1 MLTSIYKTYVSPSD
15 YKLIKE
21 YLESD
26 SGLTDKPS
34 STEDPWEDSGTSTP
48 SGESETTQPTK
59 SSSKTV
65 MQTDSSTIVSKN
77 GQLYE
82 IPKPIKTQA
91 YYTPVTTKHDPAH
104 YKRGSIEV
112 WDFIVD
118 QQLDYLAGN
127 CVKYICRA
135 GHKDKE
141 SELDDWL
148 KVKAYVERKI
158 QQLSQ

>member
-1 MLTSIYKTYVSPSD
+1 MLTSIYRTYLSPSD
-15 YKLIKE
+15 YKSIKDF
-21 YLESD
+21 LESD

-34 STEDPWEDSGTSTP
+34 SIEDPWEGSGTSTP
-48 SGESETTQPTK
+48 SGKSETTQPTK

-65 MQTDSSTIVSKN
+65 
-77 GQLYE
+77 
-82 IPKPIKTQA
+82 
-91 YYTPVTTKHDPAH
+91 TKYDPSH
-104 YKRGSIEV
+104 YKRGTIQV

-135 GHKDKE
+135 GHKSQE

-158 QQLSQ
+158 QQLSQQ

>member
-1 MLTSIYKTYVSPSD
+1 MLTSIYKTFVSPSD

-65 MQTDSSTIVSKN
+65 
-77 GQLYE
+77 
-82 IPKPIKTQA
+82 
-91 YYTPVTTKHDPAH
+91 TKHDPAH

>member
-1 MLTSIYKTYVSPSD
+1 MSTYFYRLVAPEYDYTSI
-15 YKLIKE
+15 KE
-21 YLESD
+21 FLESD
-26 SGLTDKPS
+26 SGSTDKHS
-34 STEDPWEDSGTSTP
+34 YTEDPWEDSGTSTP
-48 SGESETTQPTK
+48 SGEFATTQPTK
-59 SSSKTV
+59 NSSKTV
-65 MQTDSSTIVSKN
+65 
-77 GQLYE
+77 
-82 IPKPIKTQA
+82 
-91 YYTPVTTKHDPAH
+91 TKYDPSH

-158 QQLSQ
+158 KELGQ

>member
-1 MLTSIYKTYVSPSD
+1 MWTYRYNISAPPSHYKS
-15 YKLIKE
+15 IKE
-21 YLESD
+21 FLESD
-26 SGLTDKPS
+26 CGLTDKQW
-34 STEDPWEDSGTSTP
+34 STEDPWADSGTSTP

-65 MQTDSSTIVSKN
+65 
-77 GQLYE
+77 
-82 IPKPIKTQA
+82 
-91 YYTPVTTKHDPAH
+91 TKYDPSH
-104 YKRGSIEV
+104 YKRGRFEV

-135 GHKDKE
+135 GHKDHE

-158 QQLSQ
+158 KAISESRNR